1 MLSFISGIIATLVA
15 QKLYDIYKIRRR
27 HYLAWRY
34 VPEQYRIK

>member
-1 MLSFISGIIATLVA
+1 MFSFTLGIIATLVA
-15 QKLYDIYKIRRR
+15 QKLYKAYKIRRR